1 MHKMQFKQI
10 ATLLGKLLGV
20 AGLLFVVYKLTQ
32 EYTFTSFLEQFGE
45 VGSILPLLLLI
56 NLFSVMLGIFA
67 WQFMLHN
74 YATEFFNYK
83 TAYYYFSKTEIAKYL
98 PGNVFH
104 FVGRQALASSL
115 GINQKDM
122 AKVSLLFSFLL
133 LAATIFAST
142 FFALFAD
149 HIPVYILTLM
159 VLSCII
165 MAVAVYYTYPSLPMK
180 KKIQINLLLLVSI
193 SMQGIMLGII
203 IAVLSK
209 NITIALFFECISI
222 YIISWLIGFAT
233 PGASGGLG
241 VREGTFI
248 AIATFLHISITPNIV
263 IFAVLL
269 VRLLN
274 ILTDV
279 IMYMSTLMMKNNI
292 KGLKA

>member
-74 YATEFFNYK
+74 YATESFNYK

-165 MAVAVYYTYPSLPMK
+165 TAVAVYYTYPSLPMK

-279 IMYMSTLMMKNNI
+279 MMYMSTLMMKSNI

>member
-1 MHKMQFKQI
+1 MQFKQI

>member
-10 ATLLGKLLGV
+10 ATLLGKFLGV
-20 AGLLFVVYKLTQ
+20 AGLFFVVYKLTQ
-32 EYTFTSFLEQFGE
+32 EYTFTSFLEQFRE
-45 VGSILPLLLLI
+45 VGSILPLLLFI
-56 NLFSVMLGIFA
+56 NLLSVMLGILA

-74 YATEFFNYK
+74 YATESFNYK

-142 FFALFAD
+142 AFALFAD
-149 HIPVYILTLM
+149 HIPVYILTFM
-159 VLSCII
+159 GLSCII
-165 MAVAVYYTYPSLPMK
+165 TAITVQYTYPSLPLK
-180 KKIQINLLLLVSI
+180 EKIQINLLLLISI

-203 IAVLSK
+203 VAVLSE
-209 NITIALFFECISI
+209 NISMALFFECVSI

-241 VREGTFI
+241 IREGTFI
-248 AIATFLHISITPNIV
+248 AIATFLKVDIASDII
-263 IFAVLL
+263 IFSVLL
-269 VRLLN
+269 VRLIN
-274 ILTDV
+274 ILTDML
-279 IMYMSTLMMKNNI
+279 MYLSTLLMKSNI
-292 KGLKA
+292 KGLKE

>member
-56 NLFSVMLGIFA
+56 NLLSVMFGILA

-74 YATEFFNYK
+74 YTTEPFNYK

-142 FFALFAD
+142 AFALFAD
-149 HIPVYILTLM
+149 HIPFYILTFM
-159 VLSCII
+159 GLSCII
-165 MAVAVYYTYPSLPMK
+165 TAITVHYTYPSLSPK
-180 KKIQINLLLLVSI
+180 EKIQINLLLLISI

-203 IAVLSK
+203 VAVLSE
-209 NITIALFFECISI
+209 NISMALFFECVSI

-241 VREGTFI
+241 IREGTFI
-248 AIATFLHISITPNIV
+248 AIATFLKVDIASDII
-263 IFAVLL
+263 IFSVLL
-269 VRLLN
+269 VRLVN
-274 ILTDV
+274 ILTDML
-279 IMYMSTLMMKNNI
+279 MYLSTLLMKSNI
-292 KGLKA
+292 KGLDE